1 MNISLNM
8 SRCMTI
14 PVDTDTYR
22 DVTIGTTTN
31 KCQRQSVCALCEDL
45 YDKRDYF
52 TFQVNFPF
60 ISGNIPAS
68 TAYGVYIS
76 QPIRYSR
83 ACAQYSDFLDK
94 AQLLPLNLHTQC
106 YVAPRLRSS
115 LQKFHN
121 RHHDLV
127 DRYELSISQM
137 IMDLLLYT

>member
-1 MNISLNM
+1 
-8 SRCMTI
+8 MTI

-76 QPIRYSR
+76 QPIKVKDPLSFEIWIVRT
-83 ACAQYSDFLDK
+83 C
-94 AQLLPLNLHTQC
+94 QLNRDDDC
-106 YVAPRLRSS
+106 GIFVAM
-115 LQKFHN
+115 
-121 RHHDLV
+121 
-127 DRYELSISQM
+127 IS
-137 IMDLLLYT
+137 T

>member
-1 MNISLNM
+1 MLQLAQQLISA
-8 SRCMTI
+8 
-14 PVDTDTYR
+14 R
-22 DVTIGTTTN
+22 DNQYVHYAKISTTN
-31 KCQRQSVCALCEDL
+31 AITSL
-45 YDKRDYF
+45 
-52 TFQVNFPF
+52 FQVNFPF

-83 ACAQYSDFLDK
+83 ACALYSDFLDK
-94 AQLLPLNLHTQC
+94 AQLLPLKLHTQY

-115 LQKFHN
+115 LQKFHS

-137 IMDLLLYT
+137 IMDLLVYT